1 MSEFLGVGYLLI
13 PLLGGAVFHGL
24 CMKFGWFGFLARP
37 VDGGMAFRGKPL
49 FGPNKTV
56 RGILCVGAG
65 TSFVCG
71 LQATWLHGAPSFRSL
86 ELFDYSQVNG
96 WLLGF
101 ALGTA
106 AMLSELPN
114 SYVKRR
120 LNISP
125 GGAARGAALPL
136 FYLFDQLD
144 LLLGVW
150 VMLAFVSA
158 VTPERV
164 GWSAV
169 IVFVAHQ
176 LVTRVGH
183 AAGIRTSKSETPRDG
198 LTPAD

>member
-24 CMKFGWFGFLARP
+24 CMKFGWFGFLALP
-37 VDGGMAFRGKPL
+37 VDGGRAFRGKPL

-56 RGILCVGAG
+56 RGILCVGVG
-65 TSFVCG
+65 TSFVFG
-71 LQATWLHGAPSFRSL
+71 LQTSWLHRVPSFRSF

-120 LNISP
+120 LNITA
-125 GGAARGAALPL
+125 GGSARGAALPL

-150 VMLAFVSA
+150 IMLAFVSA
-158 VTPERV
+158 VTLERI
-164 GWSAV
+164 GWSVV

-176 LVTRVGH
+176 LVTLIGH
-183 AAGIRTSKSETPRDG
+183 AAGVRTSKSETA
-198 LTPAD
+198 T